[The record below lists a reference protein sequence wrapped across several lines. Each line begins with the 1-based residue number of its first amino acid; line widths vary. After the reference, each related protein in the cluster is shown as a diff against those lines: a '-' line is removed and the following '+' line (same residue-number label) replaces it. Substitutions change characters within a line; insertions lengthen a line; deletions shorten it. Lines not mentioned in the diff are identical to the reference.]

1 MLFKIKSEGMKKES
15 VRRVVTHCQWLSRM
29 DPGNIYHPDKVEYNL
44 NSNFLFA
51 VKGRYKIYLFSVLI
65 FILPMMDNARGQSD
79 KVFRAG
85 ASTSNITP
93 MLGEPIVG
101 NFNEPLAE
109 NIHDDLHA
117 RALVL
122 DDGDTRI
129 AIVLVDNVGVDQA
142 VLDEAKKLIF
152 AQTGLPKDRVLIAS
166 VHDHSAASAGGKGLK
181 RRGWLFGKPLDEYQT
196 FLIRRIADGVQVA
209 VKRLEPA
216 RIGWGVGKVP
226 QHLFNRRYFMKEPV
240 RNPFGG
246 WDKVQMNPGIGNPK
260 VVRPAGGTDP
270 EVSFISVQS
279 VLGRP
284 IALLA
289 NYSLHYVGGVPA
301 NDISGDYFAV
311 FANKIQKLLKAED
324 QDPPFVGI
332 MSNGTS
338 GDINNIDVLGKPTK
352 KYKPYEK
359 MQVVAE
365 DVANEVFRVYQ
376 NIKHQNWVKIQ
387 AIQSELLLNVR
398 RATPEMYEHITRI
411 LARPDTAKPLYHPLE
426 KIYAQR
432 ILQMELEWPN
442 QMYAPLQAFRIGDLG
457 IAAIPFEVF
466 TKTGL
471 DIKAKSPFKPTFTIE
486 IANGYYG
493 YLPTPD
499 QHEWGGYETW
509 LSTNRVEPQASEKI
523 VAELMNLFSKLK

>member
-1 MLFKIKSEGMKKES
+1 MIHSRWKI
-15 VRRVVTHCQWLSRM
+15 VRICS
-29 DPGNIYHPDKVEYNL
+29 
-44 NSNFLFA
+44 
-51 VKGRYKIYLFSVLI
+51 I
-65 FILPMMDNARGQSD
+65 FILTTMVISTTETQGQPA
-79 KVFRAG
+79 KVFMAG

-101 NFNEPLAE
+101 NFGEPLAE

-117 RALVL
+117 RSLVL
-122 DDGDTRI
+122 DDGEMRI

-142 VLDEAKKLIF
+142 VLDEAKRLIYEK
-152 AQTGLPKDRVLIAS
+152 TGLPKEHVLIAA
-166 VHDHSAASAGGKGLK
+166 VHDHSATSAGGKGMK

-196 FLIRRIADGVQVA
+196 FLIRRISDGVQVA
-209 VKRLEPA
+209 IKRLEPA
-216 RIGWGVGKVP
+216 RIGWGAGSVP
-226 QHLFNRRYFMKEPV
+226 QHLFNRRYLMKEPV
-240 RNPFGG
+240 MNPFGG
-246 WDKVQMNPGIGNPK
+246 LDKAQMNPGIGNPN
-260 VVRPAGGTDP
+260 VLRPAGGTDP

-279 VLGRP
+279 VSGRP

-332 MSNGTS
+332 LSNGTS
-338 GDINNIDVLGKPTK
+338 GDVNNIDVLGKSTK

-359 MQVVAE
+359 MQIVAE
-365 DVANEVFRVYQ
+365 DVANEVYRVYK
-376 NIKHQNWVKIQ
+376 NIKHQNWVKLQ
-387 AIQSELLLNVR
+387 AAQSELPLQVR
-398 RATPEMYEHITRI
+398 RATPEMYSNITKI
-411 LARPDTAKPLYHPLE
+411 IARPDTAKPLFHPLE

-432 ILQMELEWPN
+432 VLQMELEWPN
-442 QMYAPLQAFRIGDLG
+442 QMKAPLQAFRIGDLG

-466 TKTGL
+466 TQTGL

-499 QHEWGGYETW
+499 QHALGGYETW
-509 LSTNRVEPQASEKI
+509 LSTNRVEYEASEKI
-523 VAELMNLFSKLK
+523 VAELMSLFSTLK